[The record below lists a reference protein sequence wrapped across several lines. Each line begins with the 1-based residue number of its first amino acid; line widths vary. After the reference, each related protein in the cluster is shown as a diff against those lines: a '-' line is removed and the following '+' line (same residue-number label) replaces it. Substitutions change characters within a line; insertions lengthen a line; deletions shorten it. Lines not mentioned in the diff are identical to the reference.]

1 MKKIFFIVGLFS
13 ILFGQKDFVIP
24 FDWAGQNGYI
34 IHNGKLFWNQSWTSG
49 VLKLRKSLRKRF
61 AYKSPQAE
69 FLGY

>member
-34 IHNGKLFWNQSWTSG
+34 INNGKLKAASVAEP
-49 VLKLRKSLRKRF
+49 VLNKT
-61 AYKSPQAE
+61 QE
-69 FLGY
+69 IIGFLGI